1 MVVSLRDPLSDV
13 VCDHTHTGGEG
24 MVTSVTAVRTR
35 LTTAWAAPSPPE
47 AIIAACEG
55 AGDTSWRD
63 RVRTPVT
70 TIQLFL

>member
-1 MVVSLRDPLSDV
+1 
-13 VCDHTHTGGEG
+13 